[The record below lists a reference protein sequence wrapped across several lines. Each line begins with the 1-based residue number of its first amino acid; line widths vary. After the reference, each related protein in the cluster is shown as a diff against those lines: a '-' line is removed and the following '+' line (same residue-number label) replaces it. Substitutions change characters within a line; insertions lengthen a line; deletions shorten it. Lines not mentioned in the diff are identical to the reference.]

1 MKTSEGVVELSA
13 NARKFEQRVFEL
25 EAETRAGRVWQ
36 HVREAEYI
44 AHSGLA
50 SKQKVVPLIAMQTS
64 ESDDGLIREW
74 TPPDHPSLHH
84 IGYAV
89 MWFILALMAGLYGWF
104 LWKRN

>member
-1 MKTSEGVVELSA
+1 MLWRQLVTRFRGVP
-13 NARKFEQRVFEL
+13 RL
-25 EAETRAGRVWQ
+25 EFRRQ
-36 HVREAEYI
+36 HVREADYI
-44 AHSGLA
+44 ANGGLA